1 MSLIAGGI
9 TGLALGWNTD
19 LDNSS
24 DRLLALQDQHGSA
37 HGWSPD
43 VGTVDERRVGLEAV
57 EIEANQ
63 NSYDDGVTFG
73 TNTLTS
79 ASTPFSVGMV
89 NEEILIEGF
98 GPRLVASFVNSGEIT
113 FSGSTIAAGVGRK
126 FTAPLGVAGGDR
138 ELEGTAGYPLAAR
151 VVEQTEAKSV
161 INWLVGR
168 KKQG

>member
-1 MSLIAGGI
+1 
-9 TGLALGWNTD
+9 LALGWNTD
-19 LDNSS
+19 LDNAG
-24 DRLLALQDQHGSA
+24 DRVLALQDQHGSA
-37 HGWSPD
+37 YGWDPLVGIVD
-43 VGTVDERRVGLEAV
+43 VRRVGIEAV

-63 NSYDDGVTFG
+63 NRYDDGVTFG

-89 NEEILIEGF
+89 NEPILIEGF
-98 GPRLVASFVNSGEIT
+98 GPRVVASFVNSGEIT
-113 FSGSTIAAGVGRK
+113 FNGSPIAAGVGRK
-126 FTAPLGVAGGDR
+126 FVTPLGIAGGDR

-151 VVEQTEAKSV
+151 VVDQTDVQSV